1 MKINNDR
8 IQSDSLIGS
17 TTSMLVAGADG
28 VIGTMSLPAGGGGT
42 MYFNYQP
49 GLIGF
54 VILSP
59 GEFAF
64 DAADPVVIT
73 QVQFDAVTADG
84 TNFSNIWATYF
95 NNDIISF
102 VDMVDTSV
110 YYRFKLTDKTSYAI
124 SFIDRNGTFSSA
136 DRIQINH
143 SSIVDNSLSQTL
155 AIGNDSGTYSII
167 MGSNT
172 SIRSGN
178 GGGQIDLDSSG
189 VAGRLLLSIDNGG
202 WGKSQLDLENAYF
215 ELSQYDTGGIGK
227 IYAAE
232 LTMTGINVG
241 IGNGGFSTL
250 DRQVIQVRRNSTQ
263 SVTTQSSLYYSGLF
277 LNTFNSSI
285 SSGLSGTVVI
295 GGQNINGTMSNT
307 VYMPA
312 VQCNDLKVVNG
323 ASGTFSTVDL
333 KIVTVVSGII
343 TSIV

>member
-1 MKINNDR
+1 MKINNDI
-8 IQSDSLIGS
+8 IQSNSLIGS

-42 MYFNYQP
+42 MYFNYQT

-73 QVQFDAVTADG
+73 QVQFHTVTADG

-143 SSIVDNSLSQTL
+143 SSIVGNTLEQTL
-155 AIGNDSGTYSII
+155 AIGNTTGTYSIV
-167 MGSNT
+167 MDTYT
-172 SIRSGN
+172 SLKSGN

-189 VAGRLLLSIDNGG
+189 VAGRLLLSIDNGS

-307 VYMPA
+307 VY
-312 VQCNDLKVVNG
+312 CNNMVVTNG
-323 ASGTFSTVDL
+323 WSGTYSTGDSR
-333 KIVTVVSGII
+333 IATIVSGII
-343 TSIV
+343 TNVA